1 MNRENVSMAVG
12 FAILALGIVILLFT
26 FIQALALVTNPGE
39 YFREQ
44 FPEEQEEETF
54 EPPRARWSWSSNDL
68 TVDFS
73 DESEEGDGA
82 ITRWSWEFDD
92 GGTSSQQNP
101 QHTYNDPGNYRVRFE
116 VEDDNGETSTSYG
129 DVYVEMG
136 NSQSGTSEESQGD
149 FGLDIS
155 FGNFIGPLA
164 AAWLVSILYIVMF
177 LVGGSLVKGGW
188 NLIKPGPSTVK
199 LKIRPKKVETEME
212 GQPYPYQ
219 GAPAYYPQQPQQG
232 QPQTNQKSSENK
244 EYIPDEDDLE

>member
-26 FIQALALVTNPGE
+26 FIQALALVTGPGD

-44 FPEEQEEETF
+44 FPEDEEEETF
-54 EPPRARWSWSSNDL
+54 EAPRARWSWSSNDL

-73 DESEEGDGA
+73 DETEEGDGA

-92 GGTSSQQNP
+92 GGTSSQQHP
-101 QHTYNDPGNYRVRFE
+101 QHTYGNPGNYRVRLE
-116 VEDDNGETSTSYG
+116 VEDENGETSTSYG
-129 DVYVEMG
+129 DIYVEMG
-136 NSQSGTSEESQGD
+136 NHQSGSSEEDMGD
-149 FGLDIS
+149 FDFNFDI
-155 FGNFIGPLA
+155 GNVMGPMA

-199 LKIRPKKVETEME
+199 LKIKPKKLEMEME
-212 GQPYPYQ
+212 GQPYPHQ
-219 GAPAYYPQQPQQG
+219 DVKHSRAARKP
-232 QPQTNQKSSENK
+232 SENK
-244 EYIPDEDDLE
+244 EYPPDEEFVKNGS